1 MSISKSI
8 YAVTMWPFFI
18 FIFIV
23 NNDIISLKQTH
34 LLYCLFFRI
43 CYIAYFLEYALL
55 PMDDNVDRESK

>member
-1 MSISKSI
+1 MSMSKSI

-23 NNDIISLKQTH
+23 NNDIISLNRRT
-34 LLYCLFFRI
+34 
-43 CYIAYFLEYALL
+43 CYIAHFLEYALL